1 MLEIEEQN
9 NQSRINSFMK
19 RGWYRKAFLFVPAAL
34 IMGAL
39 LSSLDGTGSWI
50 SGWLAYSTLTA
61 GAMGLLLAV
70 ERLTGAGR
78 ARKAAWTAFILRLAL
93 GVFLFLILPTA
104 GYPDNRATQSGYTF
118 DDAFVRDQ
126 QAWKL
131 ATSEAHLVSAF
142 SGSYAGDQYGGMM
155 ALSATVYRYLS
166 PDFHRPFLV
175 LIIGAAVAAC
185 GVFFIWRAAEVW
197 FGPKIGLLAGWIFAL
212 YPESVL
218 LGSSHMREPFI
229 MTAAAM
235 TLFSISIGREKRWV
249 SFAWL
254 ILGIFILLLFQ
265 PPIAL
270 FTSIVVFGIW
280 FFDQKHKF
288 SWKQAAVFSIILI
301 VSAGTLI
308 LVWSGLPSLSEAQ
321 SSNVV
326 ITWFYNNF
334 VYQTHLTERS
344 SGWLQKI
351 FSEIGNQW
359 QMPFVLVYGITR
371 PVLPAALGDRESVL
385 LVWRVI
391 NIFRAAGWYALA
403 LPLVY
408 GVFLPWRIQNFPRRS
423 QILWLFSMIWLW
435 ILISSAVAGGDMWDN
450 PRYRTIFLG
459 FYTLMAAWAVHWAIM
474 EKDPW
479 LLRLLYVELVAIAA
493 MTVWYISRNYIPWFT
508 LNIWP
513 VLGIIL
519 VLSALIL
526 IRGWRSDR
534 KNRREIQSL
543 GLG

>member
-1 MLEIEEQN
+1 
-9 NQSRINSFMK
+9 
-19 RGWYRKAFLFVPAAL
+19 
-34 IMGAL
+34 
-39 LSSLDGTGSWI
+39 
-50 SGWLAYSTLTA
+50 
-61 GAMGLLLAV
+61 
-70 ERLTGAGR
+70 
-78 ARKAAWTAFILRLAL
+78 
-93 GVFLFLILPTA
+93 
-104 GYPDNRATQSGYTF
+104 
-118 DDAFVRDQ
+118 
-126 QAWKL
+126 
-131 ATSEAHLVSAF
+131 
-142 SGSYAGDQYGGMM
+142 
-155 ALSATVYRYLS
+155 
-166 PDFHRPFLV
+166 
-175 LIIGAAVAAC
+175 
-185 GVFFIWRAAEVW
+185 
-197 FGPKIGLLAGWIFAL
+197 
-212 YPESVL
+212 
-218 LGSSHMREPFI
+218 
-229 MTAAAM
+229 
-235 TLFSISIGREKRWV
+235 
-249 SFAWL
+249 
-254 ILGIFILLLFQ
+254 
-265 PPIAL
+265 
-270 FTSIVVFGIW
+270 
-280 FFDQKHKF
+280 
-288 SWKQAAVFSIILI
+288 
-301 VSAGTLI
+301 

-321 SSNVV
+321 SSNVL

-493 MTVWYISRNYIPWFT
+493 MTVWYISRNYFPWFT